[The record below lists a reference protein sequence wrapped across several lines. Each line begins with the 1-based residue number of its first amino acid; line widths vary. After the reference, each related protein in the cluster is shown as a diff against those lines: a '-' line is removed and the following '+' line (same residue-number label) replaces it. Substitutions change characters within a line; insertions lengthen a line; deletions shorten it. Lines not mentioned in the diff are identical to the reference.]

1 MTRYEQ
7 LEQKKQ
13 LCYEAAM
20 RVDNLDAQ
28 IIWSRHYRD
37 LDAIQKALSL
47 KEAERIVK

>member
-1 MTRYEQ
+1 
-7 LEQKKQ
+7 
-13 LCYEAAM
+13 M